1 MAEGDI
7 LLTVIITT
15 HNLLEKNQIEDFNL
29 LLTLLDK
36 QTLDEMETIVI
47 DKQSND
53 GTVELLKD
61 YKNKGYFTFYS
72 ENDTSKFEG
81 FNKGV
86 LRAKGKYV
94 MFLSCDD
101 FIHDIVAL
109 KAAVDLMEAEQADF
123 LMATAYCRH
132 PDGFVFEFP
141 PAPYN
146 IFEVSPCIRQ
156 AMIFKKSAIAKVDYF
171 DEKFKI
177 MADYDLII
185 RLTMA
190 HCKPIIL
197 PKNIVTCKFGEKSY
211 TLTEKTNEEIAR
223 IFFKNYH
230 NLYKLTDDVLEEM
243 IKYSRFPMPL
253 LEKLAEFYPPQDKQY
268 FLDYAERIEL
278 IRTEAQKAAEEDKLA
293 QEATTEQPENL
304 EQNTQTTTFENSLN
318 FGDNNNFHF

>member
-1 MAEGDI
+1 MPEV

-15 HNLLEKNQIEDFNL
+15 HNLLEKNQVDDFNL
-29 LLTLLDK
+29 LLSLLDL
-36 QTLDEMETIVI
+36 QTLNEMETIVI
-47 DKQSND
+47 DNQSND
-53 GTVELLKD
+53 GTVELLKE

-72 ENDTSKFEG
+72 EKDTSKFEG

-101 FIHDIVAL
+101 FVHDITAL
-109 KAAVDLMEAEQADF
+109 KTGVELMEAEEADF
-123 LMATAYCRH
+123 LMSTAYCRH

-146 IFEVSPCIRQ
+146 IFEVLPCVRQ
-156 AMIFKKSAIAKVDYF
+156 GMMFKKSAIAKANYF

-190 HCKPIIL
+190 RCKPVIFE
-197 PKNIVTCKFGEKSY
+197 KNIVTCKFGEKTY
-211 TLTEKTNEEIAR
+211 ALTEKTNEEIAR
-223 IFFKNYH
+223 VFFKNYR
-230 NLYKLTDDVLEEM
+230 NLYKMTDEVLEEM
-243 IKYSRFPMPL
+243 INYSRFPKPL

-268 FLDYAERIEL
+268 FMDYAERIEL
-278 IRTEAQKAAEEDKLA
+278 IRTEAVKASEAEREAMQA
-293 QEATTEQPENL
+293 QAQPEETLPPDN
-304 EQNTQTTTFENSLN
+304 N
-318 FGDNNNFHF
+318 FGFGNDSGFHF

>member
-1 MAEGDI
+1 MPEV

-15 HNLLEKNQIEDFNL
+15 HNLLEKNQVDDFNL
-29 LLTLLDK
+29 LLSLLDL
-36 QTLDEMETIVI
+36 QTLNEMETIVI
-47 DKQSND
+47 DNQSND
-53 GTVELLKD
+53 GTVELLKE

-72 ENDTSKFEG
+72 EKDTSKFEG

-101 FIHDIVAL
+101 FVHDITAL
-109 KAAVDLMEAEQADF
+109 KTGVELMEAEEADF
-123 LMATAYCRH
+123 LMSTAYCRH

-146 IFEVSPCIRQ
+146 IFEVLPCVRQ
-156 AMIFKKSAIAKVDYF
+156 GMMFKKSAIAKANYF

-190 HCKPIIL
+190 RCKPVIFE
-197 PKNIVTCKFGEKSY
+197 KNIVTCKFGEKTY
-211 TLTEKTNEEIAR
+211 ALTEKTNEEIAR
-223 IFFKNYH
+223 VFFKNYR
-230 NLYKLTDDVLEEM
+230 NLYKMTDDVLEEM
-243 IKYSRFPMPL
+243 INYSRFPKPL

-268 FLDYAERIEL
+268 FMDYAERIEL
-278 IRTEAQKAAEEDKLA
+278 IRTEAVKASEAER
-293 QEATTEQPENL
+293 EAMQAEAQPEETPPPDN
-304 EQNTQTTTFENSLN
+304 N
-318 FGDNNNFHF
+318 FGFGNDSGFHF

>member
-1 MAEGDI
+1 MPEV

-15 HNLLEKNQIEDFNL
+15 HNLLEKNQVDDFNL
-29 LLTLLDK
+29 LLSLLDL
-36 QTLDEMETIVI
+36 QTLNEMETIVI
-47 DKQSND
+47 DNQSND
-53 GTVELLKD
+53 GTVELLKE

-72 ENDTSKFEG
+72 EKDTSKFEG

-101 FIHDIVAL
+101 FVHDITAL
-109 KAAVDLMEAEQADF
+109 KTGVELMEAEEADF
-123 LMATAYCRH
+123 LMSTAYCRH

-146 IFEVSPCIRQ
+146 IFEVLPCVRQ
-156 AMIFKKSAIAKVDYF
+156 GMMFKKSAIAKANYF

-190 HCKPIIL
+190 RCKPVIFE
-197 PKNIVTCKFGEKSY
+197 KNIVTCKFGEKTY
-211 TLTEKTNEEIAR
+211 ALTEKTNEEIAR
-223 IFFKNYH
+223 VFFKNYR
-230 NLYKLTDDVLEEM
+230 NLYKMTDDVLEEM
-243 IKYSRFPMPL
+243 INYSRFPKPL

-268 FLDYAERIEL
+268 FMDYAERIEL
-278 IRTEAQKAAEEDKLA
+278 IRTEAVNASEAER
-293 QEATTEQPENL
+293 EAMQAEAQPEETPPPDN
-304 EQNTQTTTFENSLN
+304 N
-318 FGDNNNFHF
+318 FGFGNDSGFHF

>member
-1 MAEGDI
+1 MPEV

-15 HNLLEKNQIEDFNL
+15 HNLLEKNQVDDFNL
-29 LLTLLDK
+29 LLSLLDL
-36 QTLDEMETIVI
+36 QTLNEMETIVI
-47 DKQSND
+47 DNQSND
-53 GTVELLKD
+53 GTVELLKE

-72 ENDTSKFEG
+72 EKDTSKFEG

-101 FIHDIVAL
+101 FVHDITAL
-109 KAAVDLMEAEQADF
+109 KTGVELMEAEEADF
-123 LMATAYCRH
+123 LMSTAYCRH

-146 IFEVSPCIRQ
+146 IFEVLPCVRQ
-156 AMIFKKSAIAKVDYF
+156 GMMFKKSAIAKANYF

-190 HCKPIIL
+190 RCKPVIFE
-197 PKNIVTCKFGEKSY
+197 KNIVTCKFGEKTY
-211 TLTEKTNEEIAR
+211 ALTEKTNEEIAR
-223 IFFKNYH
+223 VFFKNYR
-230 NLYKLTDDVLEEM
+230 NLYKMTDDVLEEM
-243 IKYSRFPMPL
+243 INYSRFPKPL

-268 FLDYAERIEL
+268 FMDYAERIEL
-278 IRTEAQKAAEEDKLA
+278 IRTEAVKASEAEREAMQAEA
-293 QEATTEQPENL
+293 QQEETPPPDN
-304 EQNTQTTTFENSLN
+304 N
-318 FGDNNNFHF
+318 FGFGNDSGFHF

>member
-1 MAEGDI
+1 MPEV

-15 HNLLEKNQIEDFNL
+15 HNLLEKNQVDDFNL
-29 LLTLLDK
+29 LLSLLDL
-36 QTLDEMETIVI
+36 QTLNEMETIVI
-47 DKQSND
+47 DNQSND
-53 GTVELLKD
+53 GTVELLKE

-72 ENDTSKFEG
+72 EKDTSKFEG

-101 FIHDIVAL
+101 FVHDITAL
-109 KAAVDLMEAEQADF
+109 KTGVELMEAEEADF
-123 LMATAYCRH
+123 LMSTAYCRH

-146 IFEVSPCIRQ
+146 IFEVLPCVRQ
-156 AMIFKKSAIAKVDYF
+156 GMMFKKSAIAKANYF

-190 HCKPIIL
+190 RCKPVIFE
-197 PKNIVTCKFGEKSY
+197 KNIVTCKFGEKTY
-211 TLTEKTNEEIAR
+211 ALTEKTNEEIAR
-223 IFFKNYH
+223 VFFKNYR
-230 NLYKLTDDVLEEM
+230 NLYKMTDDVLEEM
-243 IKYSRFPMPL
+243 INYSRFPKPL

-268 FLDYAERIEL
+268 FMDYAERIEL
-278 IRTEAQKAAEEDKLA
+278 IRTEAVKASEAEREAMQAEAA
-293 QEATTEQPENL
+293 QAEPPEETPDN
-304 EQNTQTTTFENSLN
+304 N
-318 FGDNNNFHF
+318 FGFGNDSGFHF

>member
-1 MAEGDI
+1 MPEV

-15 HNLLEKNQIEDFNL
+15 HNLLEKNQVDDFNL
-29 LLTLLDK
+29 LLSLLDL
-36 QTLDEMETIVI
+36 QTLNEMETIVI
-47 DKQSND
+47 DNQSND
-53 GTVELLKD
+53 GTVELLKE

-72 ENDTSKFEG
+72 EKDTSKFEG

-101 FIHDIVAL
+101 FVHDITAL
-109 KAAVDLMEAEQADF
+109 KTGVELMEAEEADF
-123 LMATAYCRH
+123 LMSTAYCRH

-146 IFEVSPCIRQ
+146 IFEVLPCVRQ
-156 AMIFKKSAIAKVDYF
+156 GMMFKKSAIAKANYF

-190 HCKPIIL
+190 RCKPVIFE
-197 PKNIVTCKFGEKSY
+197 KNIVTCKFGEKTY
-211 TLTEKTNEEIAR
+211 ALTEKTNEEIAR
-223 IFFKNYH
+223 VFFKNYR
-230 NLYKLTDDVLEEM
+230 NLYKMTDEVLEEM
-243 IKYSRFPMPL
+243 INYSRFPKPL

-268 FLDYAERIEL
+268 FMDYAERIEL
-278 IRTEAQKAAEEDKLA
+278 IRTEAVKASEAEREAMQA
-293 QEATTEQPENL
+293 QAQPEETPPPDN
-304 EQNTQTTTFENSLN
+304 N
-318 FGDNNNFHF
+318 FGFGNDSGFHF